1 MHSQLTHAV
10 ARAVL
15 GPETDEEQEE
25 EGSLSKLRHQ
35 GVGGRG
41 LYWLRGQLTW
51 ICWRGIT
58 TIPNPW
64 IGYAAFG

>member
-15 GPETDEEQEE
+15 GPETDEE
-25 EGSLSKLRHQ
+25 GSLSKLRHQ
-35 GVGGRG
+35 GVGGG
-41 LYWLRGQLTW
+41 DYWLRGQLTW

>member
-15 GPETDEEQEE
+15 GLETDEA

-58 TIPNPW
+58 TIPNPR